1 MGLNNLQGAL
11 GHNSMLKHLDK
22 THQDS
27 AKEISNSQV
36 MELSLHK
43 FVKIH
48 KDLAYL
54 QITNLDLRMGII
66 FLIIQLSKFHL
77 DLDLNL

>member
-1 MGLNNLQGAL
+1 
-11 GHNSMLKHLDK
+11 
-22 THQDS
+22 
-27 AKEISNSQV
+27 
-36 MELSLHK
+36 MEPSLHK
-43 FVKIH
+43 LVKIH
-48 KDLAYL
+48 KDLANL